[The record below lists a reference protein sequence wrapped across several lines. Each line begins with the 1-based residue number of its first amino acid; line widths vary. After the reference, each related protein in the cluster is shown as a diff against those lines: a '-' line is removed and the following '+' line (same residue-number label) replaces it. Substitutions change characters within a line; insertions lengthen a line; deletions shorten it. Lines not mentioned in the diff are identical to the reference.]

1 MADPA
6 HNTPDRPRLEP
17 MALAAFLVALVLGWC
32 PFTALAAIVL
42 AAIALRRI
50 RRPGVVRT
58 GNGLAIAAMV
68 IATGILVTEGWLLGE
83 LQTEV
88 QESMEAQ
95 AVVSIEGSMTVLPA
109 VAPEW
114 DDRGTPPSESE
125 RAEFARGIAAQ
136 AGAVRQVTVT
146 RRSVEGLTDPT
157 VSTAF
162 NASCE
167 HGTVFGNATFATLPA
182 TLPPKLV
189 LRSIEVEFAG
199 ARVRLPALSAASPAT
214 PAPLDSTAPPTAP
227 SLPPTP
233 PLQAPSTP

>member
-1 MADPA
+1 
-6 HNTPDRPRLEP
+6 

-32 PFTALAAIVL
+32 PLTGLVAIVL

-50 RRPGVVRT
+50 RRPGVART

-68 IATGILVTEGWLLGE
+68 IATGILFTEGWLLGE

-88 QESMEAQ
+88 QESMEEQ
-95 AVVSIEGSMTVLPA
+95 AVVSIEASLTVLPA
-109 VAPEW
+109 VAAEW
-114 DDRGTPPSESE
+114 DERSIPPSENE
-125 RAEFARGIAAQ
+125 RAQFARQIAAQ

-157 VSTAF
+157 ISTAF

-167 HGTVFGNATFATLPA
+167 RGTVFGNATFATVPA

-199 ARVRLPALSAASPAT
+199 VRTQLPAPGAGPTTT
-214 PAPLDSTAPPTAP
+214 PELAPSAPLPD
-227 SLPPTP
+227 
-233 PLQAPSTP
+233 PSTP

>member
-6 HNTPDRPRLEP
+6 PNSPDRPRLEP

-32 PFTALAAIVL
+32 PLTGLVAIVL

-50 RRPGVVRT
+50 RRPGVART
-58 GNGLAIAAMV
+58 GNGLAIAAIV
-68 IATGILVTEGWLLGE
+68 IATGILFAEGWLLGE

-88 QESMEAQ
+88 QESMEEQ
-95 AVVSIEGSMTVLPA
+95 AVVSIEASLTVLPA
-109 VAPEW
+109 VAAEW
-114 DDRGTPPSESE
+114 DERSIPPSENE
-125 RAEFARGIAAQ
+125 RAQFARQIAAQ

-146 RRSVEGLTDPT
+146 RRSVEGLTDTT

-167 HGTVFGNATFATLPA
+167 RGTVFGNATFATVPA

-199 ARVRLPALSAASPAT
+199 VRTQLPAPGAGPTTT
-214 PAPLDSTAPPTAP
+214 PELAPSAPLPD
-227 SLPPTP
+227 
-233 PLQAPSTP
+233 PSTP

>member
-1 MADPA
+1 
-6 HNTPDRPRLEP
+6 

-32 PFTALAAIVL
+32 PLTALGAIVL

-50 RRPGVVRT
+50 RRPGVART

-68 IATGILVTEGWLLGE
+68 IATGILFTEGWLLGE
-83 LQTEV
+83 LQMEV

-95 AVVSIEGSMTVLPA
+95 AVVSIEASLTVLPA
-109 VAPEW
+109 VAAEW
-114 DDRGTPPSESE
+114 DEQSSPPSENE
-125 RAEFARGIAAQ
+125 RAEFARQIAAQ

-157 VSTAF
+157 ISTAF

-167 HGTVFGNATFATLPA
+167 LGTVFGNATFATVPA

-199 ARVRLPALSAASPAT
+199 VRAQLPAADAAPT
-214 PAPLDSTAPPTAP
+214 PPP

-233 PLQAPSTP
+233 PPPAPSIP

>member
-1 MADPA
+1 
-6 HNTPDRPRLEP
+6 

-32 PFTALAAIVL
+32 PLTALGAIVL

-50 RRPGVVRT
+50 RRPGVART

-68 IATGILVTEGWLLGE
+68 IATGILFTEGWLLGE

-95 AVVSIEGSMTVLPA
+95 AVVSIEASLTVLPA
-109 VAPEW
+109 VAAEW
-114 DDRGTPPSESE
+114 DEQSSPPSENE
-125 RAEFARGIAAQ
+125 RAEFARQIAAQ

-157 VSTAF
+157 ISTAF

-167 HGTVFGNATFATLPA
+167 RGTVFGNATFATVPA

-199 ARVRLPALSAASPAT
+199 VRAQLPAADAAPTT
-214 PAPLDSTAPPTAP
+214 PP
-227 SLPPTP
+227 SLPPNQ
-233 PLQAPSTP
+233 PLPAPSTP

>member
-1 MADPA
+1 
-6 HNTPDRPRLEP
+6 

-32 PFTALAAIVL
+32 PLTALGASVL

-50 RRPGVVRT
+50 RRPGVART

-68 IATGILVTEGWLLGE
+68 IATGILFTEGWLLGE

-95 AVVSIEGSMTVLPA
+95 AVDSIEASLTVLSA
-109 VAPEW
+109 VAAEW
-114 DDRGTPPSESE
+114 DERSTPPAEKE
-125 RAEFARGIAAQ
+125 RAEFAREIAAQ

-146 RRSVEGLTDPT
+146 RRSVEGLTEPII
-157 VSTAF
+157 STAF

-167 HGTVFGNATFATLPA
+167 RGTVFGNATFATVPA

-199 ARVRLPALSAASPAT
+199 VRVQLPAVDAGP
-214 PAPLDSTAPPTAP
+214 TAPPTIAP
-227 SLPPTP
+227 TAPLPE
-233 PLQAPSTP
+233 PSTP

>member
-1 MADPA
+1 
-6 HNTPDRPRLEP
+6 

-32 PFTALAAIVL
+32 PLTALGAIVL

-50 RRPGVVRT
+50 RRPGVART

-68 IATGILVTEGWLLGE
+68 IATGILFTEGWLLGE

-95 AVVSIEGSMTVLPA
+95 AVVSIEASLTVLPA
-109 VAPEW
+109 VAAEW
-114 DDRGTPPSESE
+114 DEQSSPPSENE
-125 RAEFARGIAAQ
+125 RAEFARQIAAQ

-157 VSTAF
+157 ISTAF

-167 HGTVFGNATFATLPA
+167 LGTVFGNATFATVPA

-199 ARVRLPALSAASPAT
+199 VRAQLPAADAAPT
-214 PAPLDSTAPPTAP
+214 PPP

-233 PLQAPSTP
+233 PPPAPSTP

>member
-1 MADPA
+1 
-6 HNTPDRPRLEP
+6 

-32 PFTALAAIVL
+32 PLTALGAIVL

-50 RRPGVVRT
+50 RRPGVART

-68 IATGILVTEGWLLGE
+68 IATGILFTEGWLLGE

-95 AVVSIEGSMTVLPA
+95 AVVSIEASLTVLPA
-109 VAPEW
+109 VAAEW
-114 DDRGTPPSESE
+114 DEQSSPPSENE
-125 RAEFARGIAAQ
+125 RAEFARQIAAQ

-157 VSTAF
+157 ISTAF

-167 HGTVFGNATFATLPA
+167 LGTVFGNATFATVPA

-199 ARVRLPALSAASPAT
+199 VRAQLPAADAAPTT
-214 PAPLDSTAPPTAP
+214 PP

-233 PLQAPSTP
+233 PLPAPSTP

>member
-1 MADPA
+1 
-6 HNTPDRPRLEP
+6 

-32 PFTALAAIVL
+32 PLTALGAIVL

-50 RRPGVVRT
+50 RRPGVART

-68 IATGILVTEGWLLGE
+68 IATGILFAEGWLLGE
-83 LQTEV
+83 LKAEA
-88 QESMEAQ
+88 QESMAEQ
-95 AVVSIEGSMTVLPA
+95 SVVSIEASLTVLPA
-109 VAPEW
+109 VAAEW
-114 DDRGTPPSESE
+114 DEQSSPPSENE
-125 RAEFARGIAAQ
+125 RAEFARQIAAQ

-157 VSTAF
+157 ISTAF

-167 HGTVFGNATFATLPA
+167 LGTVFGTATFATVPA

-199 ARVRLPALSAASPAT
+199 VRAQLPAADAAPT
-214 PAPLDSTAPPTAP
+214 PPP

-233 PLQAPSTP
+233 PPPAPSTP

>member
-6 HNTPDRPRLEP
+6 PNSPDRPRLEP

-32 PFTALAAIVL
+32 PLTGLVAIVL

-50 RRPGVVRT
+50 RRPGVART

-68 IATGILVTEGWLLGE
+68 IATGILFTEGWLLGE

-88 QESMEAQ
+88 QESMEEQ
-95 AVVSIEGSMTVLPA
+95 AVVSIEASMTVLPA
-109 VAPEW
+109 VAAEW
-114 DDRGTPPSESE
+114 DERSTPPSENE
-125 RAEFARGIAAQ
+125 RAQFARQIAAK

-167 HGTVFGNATFATLPA
+167 RGTVFGNATFATVPA

-199 ARVRLPALSAASPAT
+199 VREQLPAADAGP
-214 PAPLDSTAPPTAP
+214 TAPPTLAP
-227 SLPPTP
+227 AAPLPD
-233 PLQAPSTP
+233 PSTP

>member
-6 HNTPDRPRLEP
+6 PNSPDRPRLEP

-32 PFTALAAIVL
+32 PLTALGAIVL

-50 RRPGVVRT
+50 RRPGVART

-68 IATGILVTEGWLLGE
+68 IATGILFTEGWLLGE

-95 AVVSIEGSMTVLPA
+95 AVVSIEASLTVLPA
-109 VAPEW
+109 VAAEW
-114 DDRGTPPSESE
+114 DEQSSPPSENE
-125 RAEFARGIAAQ
+125 RAEFARQIAAQ

-157 VSTAF
+157 ISTAF

-167 HGTVFGNATFATLPA
+167 LGTVFGNATFATVPA

-199 ARVRLPALSAASPAT
+199 VRAQLPAADAAPT
-214 PAPLDSTAPPTAP
+214 PPP

-233 PLQAPSTP
+233 PPPAPSIP

>member
-6 HNTPDRPRLEP
+6 PNSPDRPRLEP

-32 PFTALAAIVL
+32 PLTGLVAIVL

-50 RRPGVVRT
+50 RRPGVSRT
-58 GNGLAIAAMV
+58 GNGLAIAAIV
-68 IATGILVTEGWLLGE
+68 IATGILFTEGWLLGE

-88 QESMEAQ
+88 QESMEEQ
-95 AVVSIEGSMTVLPA
+95 AVVSIEASLTVLPA
-109 VAPEW
+109 EAAEW
-114 DDRGTPPSESE
+114 DEQSSPPSENE
-125 RAEFARGIAAQ
+125 RAEFARQIAAQ

-157 VSTAF
+157 ISTAF

-167 HGTVFGNATFATLPA
+167 RGTVFGNATFATVPA

-199 ARVRLPALSAASPAT
+199 VRAQLPAADAAPTT
-214 PAPLDSTAPPTAP
+214 PP

-233 PLQAPSTP
+233 PLLAPSTP

>member
-1 MADPA
+1 
-6 HNTPDRPRLEP
+6 

-32 PFTALAAIVL
+32 PLTALGAIVL

-50 RRPGVVRT
+50 RRPGVART

-68 IATGILVTEGWLLGE
+68 IATGILFTEGWLLGE

-88 QESMEAQ
+88 QESMESQ
-95 AVVSIEGSMTVLPA
+95 AVVSIEASMTVLPA
-109 VAPEW
+109 VAAEW
-114 DDRGTPPSESE
+114 DEQSTPPSENE
-125 RAEFARGIAAQ
+125 RTEFARQIAAQ

-146 RRSVEGLTDPT
+146 RRSVDGLTDPT
-157 VSTAF
+157 ISTAF

-167 HGTVFGNATFATLPA
+167 RGTVFGNATFATVPA

-199 ARVRLPALSAASPAT
+199 VRAQLPAADAAPTT
-214 PAPLDSTAPPTAP
+214 PP

-233 PLQAPSTP
+233 PLPAPSTP

>member
-1 MADPA
+1 
-6 HNTPDRPRLEP
+6 

-32 PFTALAAIVL
+32 PLTALGAIVL

-50 RRPGVVRT
+50 RRPGVART

-68 IATGILVTEGWLLGE
+68 IATGILFAEGWLLGE
-83 LQTEV
+83 LKAEA
-88 QESMEAQ
+88 QESMAEQ
-95 AVVSIEGSMTVLPA
+95 SVVSIEASLTVLPA
-109 VAPEW
+109 VAAEW
-114 DDRGTPPSESE
+114 DEQSSPPSENE
-125 RAEFARGIAAQ
+125 RAEFARQIAAQ

-157 VSTAF
+157 ISTAF

-167 HGTVFGNATFATLPA
+167 LGTVFGNATFATVPA

-199 ARVRLPALSAASPAT
+199 VRAQLPAADAAPTT
-214 PAPLDSTAPPTAP
+214 PP

-233 PLQAPSTP
+233 PLPAPSTP

>member
-6 HNTPDRPRLEP
+6 PKSSDRPRLEP

-32 PFTALAAIVL
+32 PLTALGAIVL

-50 RRPGVVRT
+50 RRPGVART

-68 IATGILVTEGWLLGE
+68 IATGILFTEGWLLGE

-88 QESMEAQ
+88 QESMEEQ
-95 AVVSIEGSMTVLPA
+95 AVVSIEASMTVLPA
-109 VAPEW
+109 VAAEW
-114 DDRGTPPSESE
+114 DERSTPPSENE
-125 RAEFARGIAAQ
+125 RAEFARQIAAQ

-167 HGTVFGNATFATLPA
+167 RGTVFGNATFATVPA

-189 LRSIEVEFAG
+189 LRSIEVECAG
-199 ARVRLPALSAASPAT
+199 VRTQLPAPGAGPTTTTELAPS
-214 PAPLDSTAPPTAP
+214 APLP
-227 SLPPTP
+227 
-233 PLQAPSTP
+233 APSTP

>member
-1 MADPA
+1 
-6 HNTPDRPRLEP
+6 

-32 PFTALAAIVL
+32 PLTGLVAIVL

-50 RRPGVVRT
+50 RRPGVART

-68 IATGILVTEGWLLGE
+68 IATGILFTEGWLLGE

-88 QESMEAQ
+88 QESMEEQ
-95 AVVSIEGSMTVLPA
+95 AVVSIEASMTVLPA
-109 VAPEW
+109 VAAEW
-114 DDRGTPPSESE
+114 DEQSNPPSENE
-125 RAEFARGIAAQ
+125 RAEFARQIAAQ

-146 RRSVEGLTDPT
+146 RLSVEGLTDPT

-167 HGTVFGNATFATLPA
+167 RGTVFGNATFATVPA

-199 ARVRLPALSAASPAT
+199 VRAQLPAAGAGPTTT
-214 PAPLDSTAPPTAP
+214 PELAPSAPLP
-227 SLPPTP
+227 
-233 PLQAPSTP
+233 APSTP

>member
-1 MADPA
+1 
-6 HNTPDRPRLEP
+6 

-32 PFTALAAIVL
+32 PLTGLVAIVL

-50 RRPGVVRT
+50 RRPGVART
-58 GNGLAIAAMV
+58 GNGLAIAAIV
-68 IATGILVTEGWLLGE
+68 IATGILFAEGWLLGE

-88 QESMEAQ
+88 QESMEEQ
-95 AVVSIEGSMTVLPA
+95 AVVSIEASLTVLPA
-109 VAPEW
+109 VAAEW
-114 DDRGTPPSESE
+114 DERSIPPSENE
-125 RAEFARGIAAQ
+125 RAQFARQIAAQ

-157 VSTAF
+157 ISTAF

-167 HGTVFGNATFATLPA
+167 RGTVFGNATFATVPA

-199 ARVRLPALSAASPAT
+199 VRTQLPAPGAGPTTT
-214 PAPLDSTAPPTAP
+214 PELAPSAPLPD
-227 SLPPTP
+227 
-233 PLQAPSTP
+233 PSTP

>member
-1 MADPA
+1 
-6 HNTPDRPRLEP
+6 

-32 PFTALAAIVL
+32 PLTALGAIVL

-50 RRPGVVRT
+50 RRPGVART

-68 IATGILVTEGWLLGE
+68 IATGILFTEGWLLGE
-83 LQTEV
+83 LKAEA
-88 QESMEAQ
+88 QESMAEQ
-95 AVVSIEGSMTVLPA
+95 SVVSIEASLTVLPA
-109 VAPEW
+109 VAAEW
-114 DDRGTPPSESE
+114 DEQSSPPSENE
-125 RAEFARGIAAQ
+125 RAEFARQIAAQ

-157 VSTAF
+157 ISTAF

-167 HGTVFGNATFATLPA
+167 LGTVFGNATFATVPA

-199 ARVRLPALSAASPAT
+199 VRAQLPAADAAPT
-214 PAPLDSTAPPTAP
+214 PPP

-233 PLQAPSTP
+233 PPPAPSTP

>member
-6 HNTPDRPRLEP
+6 PNSPDRPRLEP

-32 PFTALAAIVL
+32 PLTALGAIVL

-50 RRPGVVRT
+50 RRPGVART

-68 IATGILVTEGWLLGE
+68 IATGILFTEGWLLGE

-95 AVVSIEGSMTVLPA
+95 AVVSIEASLTVLPA
-109 VAPEW
+109 VAAEW
-114 DDRGTPPSESE
+114 DEQSSPPSENE
-125 RAEFARGIAAQ
+125 RAEFARQIAAQ

-157 VSTAF
+157 ISTAF

-167 HGTVFGNATFATLPA
+167 LGTVFGNATFATVPA

-199 ARVRLPALSAASPAT
+199 VRAQLPAADAAPT
-214 PAPLDSTAPPTAP
+214 PPP

-233 PLQAPSTP
+233 PPPAPSTP

>member
-1 MADPA
+1 
-6 HNTPDRPRLEP
+6 

-32 PFTALAAIVL
+32 PLTALGAIVL

-50 RRPGVVRT
+50 RRPGVART

-68 IATGILVTEGWLLGE
+68 IATGILFTEGWLLGE

-95 AVVSIEGSMTVLPA
+95 AVVSIEASLTVLPA
-109 VAPEW
+109 VAAEW
-114 DDRGTPPSESE
+114 DEQSSPPSENE
-125 RAEFARGIAAQ
+125 RAEFARQIAAQ

-157 VSTAF
+157 ISTAF

-167 HGTVFGNATFATLPA
+167 LGTVFGNATFATVPA

-199 ARVRLPALSAASPAT
+199 VRAQLPAADAAPT
-214 PAPLDSTAPPTAP
+214 PPP

-233 PLQAPSTP
+233 PPPAPSTQ

>member
-1 MADPA
+1 
-6 HNTPDRPRLEP
+6 

-32 PFTALAAIVL
+32 PLTALGAIVL

-50 RRPGVVRT
+50 RRPGVART

-68 IATGILVTEGWLLGE
+68 IATGILFTEGWLLGE

-95 AVVSIEGSMTVLPA
+95 AVVSIEASMTTLPA
-109 VAPEW
+109 VAAEW
-114 DDRGTPPSESE
+114 DEQSSPPSENE
-125 RAEFARGIAAQ
+125 RAEFARQIAAQ

-157 VSTAF
+157 ISTAF

-167 HGTVFGNATFATLPA
+167 RGTVFGNATFSTVPA

-199 ARVRLPALSAASPAT
+199 VRVQLPTAGAGATAPPAL
-214 PAPLDSTAPPTAP
+214 PPTAP
-227 SLPPTP
+227 PP
-233 PLQAPSTP
+233 APSTP

>member
-6 HNTPDRPRLEP
+6 PNAPDRPRLEP

-32 PFTALAAIVL
+32 PLTALGAIVL

-50 RRPGVVRT
+50 RRPGVART

-68 IATGILVTEGWLLGE
+68 IATGILFTEGWLLGE

-95 AVVSIEGSMTVLPA
+95 AVVSIEASMTALPA
-109 VAPEW
+109 VAAEW
-114 DDRGTPPSESE
+114 DERSSPPSENE
-125 RAEFARGIAAQ
+125 RAEFARQIAAQ

-157 VSTAF
+157 ISTAF

-167 HGTVFGNATFATLPA
+167 RGTVFGNATFATVPA

-199 ARVRLPALSAASPAT
+199 VRAQLPAAGAGA
-214 PAPLDSTAPPTAP
+214 TAPP

-233 PLQAPSTP
+233 PQPAPSTP

>member
-1 MADPA
+1 
-6 HNTPDRPRLEP
+6 

-32 PFTALAAIVL
+32 PLTALGAIVL

-58 GNGLAIAAMV
+58 GKGLAIAAMV
-68 IATGILVTEGWLLGE
+68 IATGILFTEGWLLDE
-83 LQTEV
+83 WKTEV

-95 AVVSIEGSMTVLPA
+95 AVDSIEASMTVLPA
-109 VAPEW
+109 VAAEW
-114 DDRGTPPSESE
+114 DERSTPPSENE
-125 RAEFARGIAAQ
+125 RAEFAREIAAQ

-157 VSTAF
+157 ISTAF

-167 HGTVFGNATFATLPA
+167 RGTVFGNATFATVPA

-199 ARVRLPALSAASPAT
+199 VRTQLPAPGAGPTTT
-214 PAPLDSTAPPTAP
+214 PELAPSAPLPD
-227 SLPPTP
+227 
-233 PLQAPSTP
+233 PSTP

>member
-6 HNTPDRPRLEP
+6 PNSPDRPRLEP

-32 PFTALAAIVL
+32 PLTGLVAIVL

-50 RRPGVVRT
+50 RRPGVSRT
-58 GNGLAIAAMV
+58 GNGLAIAAIV
-68 IATGILVTEGWLLGE
+68 IATGILFTEGWLLGE

-88 QESMEAQ
+88 QESMEEQ
-95 AVVSIEGSMTVLPA
+95 AVVSIEASLTVLPA
-109 VAPEW
+109 VAAEW
-114 DDRGTPPSESE
+114 DEQSSPPSENE
-125 RAEFARGIAAQ
+125 RAEFARQIAAQ

-157 VSTAF
+157 ISTAF

-167 HGTVFGNATFATLPA
+167 RGTVFGNATFATVPA

-199 ARVRLPALSAASPAT
+199 VRAQLPAADAAPTT
-214 PAPLDSTAPPTAP
+214 PP
-227 SLPPTP
+227 SLPPTS
-233 PLQAPSTP
+233 PLLAPSTP

>member
-6 HNTPDRPRLEP
+6 PNSPDRPRLEP

-32 PFTALAAIVL
+32 PLTALGAIVL

-50 RRPGVVRT
+50 RRPGVART

-68 IATGILVTEGWLLGE
+68 IATGILFAEGWLLGE
-83 LQTEV
+83 LKAEA
-88 QESMEAQ
+88 QESMAEQ
-95 AVVSIEGSMTVLPA
+95 SVVSIEASLTVLPA
-109 VAPEW
+109 VAAEW
-114 DDRGTPPSESE
+114 DEQSSPPSENE
-125 RAEFARGIAAQ
+125 RAEFARQIAAQ

-157 VSTAF
+157 ISTAF

-167 HGTVFGNATFATLPA
+167 LGTVFGNATFATVPA

-199 ARVRLPALSAASPAT
+199 VRAQLPAADAAPT
-214 PAPLDSTAPPTAP
+214 PPP

-233 PLQAPSTP
+233 PPPAPSTP

>member
-1 MADPA
+1 
-6 HNTPDRPRLEP
+6 

-32 PFTALAAIVL
+32 PLTGLVAIVL

-50 RRPGVVRT
+50 RRPGVART

-68 IATGILVTEGWLLGE
+68 IATGILFTEGWLLGE

-95 AVVSIEGSMTVLPA
+95 AVVSIEASLTVLPA
-109 VAPEW
+109 VAAEW
-114 DDRGTPPSESE
+114 DEQSSPPSENE
-125 RAEFARGIAAQ
+125 RAEFARQIAAQ

-157 VSTAF
+157 ISTAF

-167 HGTVFGNATFATLPA
+167 RGTVFGNATFATVPA

-199 ARVRLPALSAASPAT
+199 VRAQLPAADAAPTT
-214 PAPLDSTAPPTAP
+214 PP

-233 PLQAPSTP
+233 PPPAPSTP

>member
-1 MADPA
+1 
-6 HNTPDRPRLEP
+6 

-32 PFTALAAIVL
+32 PLTALGAIVL

-50 RRPGVVRT
+50 RRPGVART

-68 IATGILVTEGWLLGE
+68 IATGILFTEGWLLGE

-95 AVVSIEGSMTVLPA
+95 AVVSIEASLTVLPA
-109 VAPEW
+109 VAAEW
-114 DDRGTPPSESE
+114 DEQSSPPSENE
-125 RAEFARGIAAQ
+125 RAEFARQIAAQ

-157 VSTAF
+157 ISTAF

-167 HGTVFGNATFATLPA
+167 RGTVFGNATFATVPA

-199 ARVRLPALSAASPAT
+199 VRAQLPAADAAPTT
-214 PAPLDSTAPPTAP
+214 PP

-233 PLQAPSTP
+233 PLPAPSTP

>member
-1 MADPA
+1 
-6 HNTPDRPRLEP
+6 

-32 PFTALAAIVL
+32 PLTALGAIVL

-50 RRPGVVRT
+50 RRPGVART

-68 IATGILVTEGWLLGE
+68 IATGILFTEGWLLGE

-95 AVVSIEGSMTVLPA
+95 AVVSIEASLTVLPA
-109 VAPEW
+109 VAAEW
-114 DDRGTPPSESE
+114 DEQSSPPSENE
-125 RAEFARGIAAQ
+125 RAEFARQIAAQ

-157 VSTAF
+157 ISTAF

-167 HGTVFGNATFATLPA
+167 RGTVFGNATFATVPA

-189 LRSIEVEFAG
+189 LRSIEVEIAG
-199 ARVRLPALSAASPAT
+199 VRAQLPAVGASAA
-214 PAPLDSTAPPTAP
+214 APPSIPPTAP
-227 SLPPTP
+227 PP
-233 PLQAPSTP
+233 APSTP